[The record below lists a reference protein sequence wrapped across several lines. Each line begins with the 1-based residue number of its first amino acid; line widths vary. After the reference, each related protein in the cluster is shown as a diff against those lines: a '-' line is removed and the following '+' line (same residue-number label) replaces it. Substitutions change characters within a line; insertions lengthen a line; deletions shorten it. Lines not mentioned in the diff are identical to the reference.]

1 MALSTTGP
9 LSMGDINQEL
19 GRARTASISLDA
31 AENGSYATINPNSPS
46 KPSSTN
52 PATISEW
59 RGYNHTATAPS
70 ITITS
75 YSNGFLYFTIGGTG
89 YSPSTLTIKKST
101 TSATGPWTSDT
112 AGSNSPRSVAVPT
125 VTTWYMIE
133 DAINTSIFSNVL
145 YQYVSTVDT
154 TPPSVPLI
162 NNLDY
167 GSGSPQT
174 SVYIGWSTSTDN
186 VGVVGYQ
193 LQRRNSNS
201 SVWST
206 RYSGSATGYN
216 DTTTANT
223 GYYYQVRAYDAAGNY
238 SNYSASV
245 YWITDPIVIV
255 CFVEG
260 TLITLPNGNQKP
272 IQELQIDELLLS
284 AEIDTLNDTNDV
296 TKLYKWSCSHLFEN
310 RIFAPIINIEK
321 KIAYETIIIN
331 DGLLE
336 ATPFHSQLIQRD
348 GIWKFIPIGEVVV
361 GDNLYGIDQ
370 RIISVTSVTV
380 NREKRNIYPMSLS
393 PSHIYFA
400 NGVLTHNIKPKDPV

>member
-75 YSNGFLYFTIGGTG
+75 YSNGYLYFTIGGTG
-89 YSPSTLTIKKST
+89 YSPSSLTIKKST

-112 AGSNSPRSVAVPT
+112 AGSNSPRSVIVPT

-133 DAINTSIFSNVL
+133 DATNTSIYSNV
-145 YQYVSTVDT
+145 YKYIIAIDT
-154 TPPSVPLI
+154 TPPSVPGWI
-162 NNLDY
+162 DCYY
-167 GSGSPQT
+167 GPGSPQ
-174 SVYIGWSTSTDN
+174 SSIYIEWEMSSDN
-186 VGVVGYQ
+186 VGVTGYQ
-193 LQRRNSNS
+193 LQRKTASG
-201 SVWST
+201 SVYST
-206 RYSGSATGYN
+206 IYSGPNNYYVDSGSQNTTYN
-216 DTTTANT
+216 
-223 GYYYQVRAYDAAGNY
+223 YKSRAFDAAGNY
-238 SNYSASV
+238 SNYTAVTS
-245 YWITDPIVIV
+245 WTTDSIK

-260 TLITLPNGNQKP
+260 TLITLPNGTQKP

-284 AEIDTLNDTNDV
+284 SEIDTLNDTNDV
-296 TKLYKWSCSHLFEN
+296 TELYKWSCSHLSEN
-310 RIFAPIINIEK
+310 RIIAPITNIEK

-348 GIWKFIPIGEVVV
+348 GIWKFIPIGEVFV
-361 GDNLYGIDQ
+361 GDNLFGIDQ

-393 PSHIYFA
+393 PSHTYFA
-400 NGVLTHNIKPKDPV
+400 NGVLTHNIKPQDPV

>member
-19 GRARTASISLDA
+19 GRARTASMSLDA

-70 ITITS
+70 IIINS
-75 YSNGFLYFTIGGTG
+75 YSNGYLYFTISGTG
-89 YSPSTLTIKKST
+89 YSPSTLTVKRST
-101 TSATGPWTSDT
+101 TSATGPWINDTS
-112 AGSNSPRSVAVPT
+112 GSNSPRSVAVPT

-154 TPPSVPLI
+154 APPSTPTGL
-162 NNLDY
+162 LCDA
-167 GSGSPQT
+167 GSSPT
-174 SVYIGWSTSTDN
+174 NSILVYWNPSTDN
-186 VGVVGYQ
+186 FGVAGYQ
-193 LQRRNSNS
+193 LQRKTTGS
-201 SVWST
+201 WST
-206 RYSGSATGYN
+206 RYTGS
-216 DTTTANT
+216 NT
-223 GYYYQVRAYDAAGNY
+223 SYEDSAFASTQYYYQVRAFDAAGNY
-238 SNYSASV
+238 SAFSSISG
-245 YWITDPIVIV
+245 WRTGII

-260 TLITLPNGNQKP
+260 TLISLPNGTQKP
-272 IQELQIDELLLS
+272 IEQLQINELLLS
-284 AEIDTLNDTNDV
+284 SEIDTLNDTNDV
-296 TKLYKWSCSHLFEN
+296 KELYKWSVNHLSEK
-310 RIFAPIINIEK
+310 RISSPITHIK
-321 KIAYETIIIN
+321 QKTAYETIIIN

-370 RIISVTSVTV
+370 AIIPVTSVVV
-380 NREKRNIYPMSLS
+380 NREKRNIYPMTLN
-393 PSHIYFA
+393 PSHTYFA
-400 NGVLTHNIKPKDPV
+400 NGVLTHNIKPQDPV

>member
-75 YSNGFLYFTIGGTG
+75 YSNGYLYFTIGGTG

-101 TSATGPWTSDT
+101 TSATGPWTNDT

-154 TPPSVPLI
+154 TPPNAPTITS
-162 NNLDY
+162 LDY
-167 GSGSPQT
+167 GPGSPQN
-174 SVYIGWSTSTDN
+174 SIYIAWSASSDN
-186 VGVVGYQ
+186 VGVTGYQ
-193 LQRRNSNS
+193 LQRRTTS
-201 SVWST
+201 SSTWST
-206 RYSGSATGYN
+206 RYTGTARTYN
-216 DTTTANT
+216 DSGNANT
-223 GYYYQVRAYDAAGNY
+223 SYAYQVRCYDAAGNY
-238 SNYSASV
+238 SNFSSQE
-245 YWITDPIVIV
+245 YWVTDPVII
-255 CFVEG
+255 CFIEG
-260 TLITLPNGNQKP
+260 TLITLPNGTQKP

-296 TKLYKWSCSHLFEN
+296 TELYKWSCSHLSEN
-310 RIFAPIINIEK
+310 RIIAPITNIEK

-336 ATPFHSQLIQRD
+336 ATPLHSQLIQRD

-393 PSHIYFA
+393 PSHTYFA

>member
-31 AENGSYATINPNSPS
+31 AENSSYATINPNSPS
-46 KPSSTN
+46 KPSSSN

-70 ITITS
+70 IIITS

-89 YSPSTLTIKKST
+89 YSPSSLTIKKST

-133 DAINTSIFSNVL
+133 DAINTSIYSNV
-145 YQYVSTVDT
+145 YQYAIAIDT
-154 TPPSVPLI
+154 TPPSVPGWI
-162 NNLDY
+162 DCYY
-167 GSGSPQT
+167 GPGSPQ
-174 SVYIGWSTSTDN
+174 SSIYIEWQMSSDN
-186 VGVVGYQ
+186 VGVTGYQ
-193 LQRRNSNS
+193 LQRKTASG
-201 SVWST
+201 SVYST
-206 RYSGSATGYN
+206 IYSGPNNYYVDSGSQNTTYN
-216 DTTTANT
+216 
-223 GYYYQVRAYDAAGNY
+223 YKSRAFDAAGNY
-238 SNYSASV
+238 SNYTAVTS
-245 YWITDPIVIV
+245 WTTDSIK

-260 TLITLPNGNQKP
+260 TLITLPNGTQKP

-284 AEIDTLNDTNDV
+284 SEIDTLNDTNDV
-296 TKLYKWSCSHLFEN
+296 TELYKWSCSHLSEN
-310 RIFAPIINIEK
+310 RIIAPITNIEK

-348 GIWKFIPIGEVVV
+348 GIWKFIPIGEVFV

-393 PSHIYFA
+393 PSHTYFA
-400 NGVLTHNIKPKDPV
+400 NGVLTHNIKPQDPV